1 MIEMSL
7 LITIEDVSLIPIAW
21 QDGGLKLI
29 ILP

>member
-7 LITIEDVSLIPIAW
+7 LITIQDVSLIPIAW
-21 QDGGLKLI
+21 KDEGFKLI